1 MEKAL
6 WVVRD
11 KITSPGAIDDLMA
24 DATTR
29 GIHDVVAQ
37 VRGRGDAYF
46 GSTLEPQAEALEDPA
61 FDPLGHLVRA
71 GAAVGVRVH
80 AWANVF
86 FVWSSPSGALP
97 RSSEH
102 LVRKHPAWLLPP
114 DRGGLPPHPLTL
126 SGEMGARTD
135 RPSTFDRGGLPP
147 HPLTLSGEMG
157 ARTDRPATLSYLDPV
172 GGSDWEGIYTDP
184 RNTEAREHTLAVF
197 TDIVAR
203 YRVEGFHYDYV
214 RYPQAAY
221 ASSPDDHTAVT
232 ALVREGAT
240 RLRSAR
246 PGIVISAAVFPD
258 PDAARDR
265 VLQRWPDWAR
275 EGWID
280 LLCPMAYRKDTSSV
294 RALLTRARK
303 AAPRTRMWGGLM
315 AYAGERRLIR
325 DQVRAAKDAGCDG
338 AILFAYEPTQRDLL
352 DVFAAS

>member
-102 LVRKHPAWLLPP
+102 LVRRHPEWLLRPVN
-114 DRGGLPPHPLTL
+114 RGGLPPHPLTL
-126 SGEMGARTD
+126 SGEMGARTA
-135 RPSTFDRGGLPP
+135 RPEALP
-147 HPLTLSGEMG
+147 
-157 ARTDRPATLSYLDPV
+157 YLDPV

-221 ASSPDDHTAVT
+221 ASSPDDHMAVT

>member
-102 LVRKHPAWLLPP
+102 LVRRHPEWLLRPVN
-114 DRGGLPPHPLTL
+114 RGGLPPHPLTL
-126 SGEMGARTD
+126 SGEMGARTA
-135 RPSTFDRGGLPP
+135 RPEALP
-147 HPLTLSGEMG
+147 
-157 ARTDRPATLSYLDPV
+157 YLDPV